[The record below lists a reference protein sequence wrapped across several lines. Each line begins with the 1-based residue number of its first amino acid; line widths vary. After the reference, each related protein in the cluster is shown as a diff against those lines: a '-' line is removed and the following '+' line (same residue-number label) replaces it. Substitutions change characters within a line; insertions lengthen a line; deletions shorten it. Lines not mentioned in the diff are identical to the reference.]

1 MNILRSKMPIVYSA
15 IIVCLVTMVSVSSFI
30 ASANTEAK
38 LENLVS
44 GVIPLNNLAEH
55 LLVDFIHM
63 ETGLRGYEI
72 SGDDK
77 FLEPY
82 HAGKAQLELD
92 LRALS
97 DYQQQYDRLDTVM
110 TVEALP
116 SIRQLQDYY
125 AGQLDLIRDGRRDT
139 ALQSVSIGKTYMDRF
154 RAAHGKVMDEID
166 QIALDAHQSAHNAKR
181 LARIVLVIGGA
192 ADAIA
197 VILSVIIFRRAAR
210 AEKALRHSEETYRFM
225 AESLETQNEEII
237 AQQEEQEST
246 LEKLS
251 EREREL
257 EAITGYQE
265 KLTGA
270 THLDAFLNTSVPA
283 VLETLQLDAAMLVVN
298 KAALDE
304 ARGGHSDSDNPSDTA
319 GNPLFETIY
328 AIGYPSSLPASRQS
342 ELYGTA
348 RRVLLEKR
356 MLESVRNVSEQ
367 ERGFHLGIR
376 QAADYYFPL
385 LNDRQESIGFLLLTG
400 YLTSSSNQ
408 KVRLAQGLIRQFGLA
423 FMAQQT
429 NEARRRQSVKL
440 EQLNE
445 QLQQEKRMIEEQRDL
460 IENILESAHEGMIMC
475 DRHGHILFLNQR
487 MKNFLDISHE
497 VGESIVTAIRIWND
511 TPTSGQILSSVE
523 GLLRGRTDNIT
534 ERFFYTTDD
543 GQMRHVELYATKM
556 GDSSKRPDS
565 GFLFVVR
572 DRTEEEKIDEMK
584 NEFISTVSH
593 ELRTPL
599 SSVLGFIEIMLH
611 RQLTPEKQRK
621 YLQTVYKEAGRL
633 STLIN
638 DFLDL
643 QRMESGKQ
651 AYHFVPVELGALLR
665 EVAEPWKAEQ
675 THEIRLHRPEREVWV
690 RGDADRLMQVAHNLI
705 SNAVKYSP
713 QANRV
718 DITIRENGSTVS
730 FEVQD
735 YGLGIPE
742 EAKGSMFTKFF
753 RVDNSDRRQIGGT
766 GLGLSI
772 VREIMDAHQG
782 SIHFESTMGEG
793 SVFTVTLNAY
803 QVGNA
808 EGSILLLE
816 DDDNAAKLI
825 QVALMKLQ
833 IPTIHVRSAE
843 EGLLAL
849 ERVDQ
854 YPPRLC
860 IVDIH
865 LKGPQSG
872 WDFLTELYRHPK
884 FHRTPVIV
892 STALEPP
899 HDYYEKDS
907 EKYLRKP
914 FTVNKLLQVAEHLM
928 FHNDRRPAYI
938 FPPQDE
944 SLIRSRLAQS
954 GIEIESITTG
964 SDHIQIEPTLKQGTV

>member
-154 RAAHGKVMDEID
+154 RDAHGKVMDEID

-181 LARIVLVIGGA
+181 LARIILVIGGA

-283 VLETLQLDAAMLVVN
+283 LLETLQLDAAMLVVN

-408 KVRLAQGLIRQFGLA
+408 KVRLAQA
-423 FMAQQT
+423 
-429 NEARRRQSVKL
+429 
-440 EQLNE
+440 
-445 QLQQEKRMIEEQRDL
+445 
-460 IENILESAHEGMIMC
+460 
-475 DRHGHILFLNQR
+475 
-487 MKNFLDISHE
+487 
-497 VGESIVTAIRIWND
+497 
-511 TPTSGQILSSVE
+511 
-523 GLLRGRTDNIT
+523 
-534 ERFFYTTDD
+534 
-543 GQMRHVELYATKM
+543 
-556 GDSSKRPDS
+556 
-565 GFLFVVR
+565 
-572 DRTEEEKIDEMK
+572 
-584 NEFISTVSH
+584 
-593 ELRTPL
+593 
-599 SSVLGFIEIMLH
+599 
-611 RQLTPEKQRK
+611 
-621 YLQTVYKEAGRL
+621 
-633 STLIN
+633 
-638 DFLDL
+638 
-643 QRMESGKQ
+643 
-651 AYHFVPVELGALLR
+651 
-665 EVAEPWKAEQ
+665 
-675 THEIRLHRPEREVWV
+675 
-690 RGDADRLMQVAHNLI
+690 
-705 SNAVKYSP
+705 
-713 QANRV
+713 
-718 DITIRENGSTVS
+718 
-730 FEVQD
+730 
-735 YGLGIPE
+735 
-742 EAKGSMFTKFF
+742 
-753 RVDNSDRRQIGGT
+753 
-766 GLGLSI
+766 
-772 VREIMDAHQG
+772 
-782 SIHFESTMGEG
+782 
-793 SVFTVTLNAY
+793 
-803 QVGNA
+803 
-808 EGSILLLE
+808 
-816 DDDNAAKLI
+816 
-825 QVALMKLQ
+825 
-833 IPTIHVRSAE
+833 
-843 EGLLAL
+843 
-849 ERVDQ
+849 
-854 YPPRLC
+854 
-860 IVDIH
+860 
-865 LKGPQSG
+865 
-872 WDFLTELYRHPK
+872 
-884 FHRTPVIV
+884 
-892 STALEPP
+892 
-899 HDYYEKDS
+899 
-907 EKYLRKP
+907 
-914 FTVNKLLQVAEHLM
+914 
-928 FHNDRRPAYI
+928 
-938 FPPQDE
+938 
-944 SLIRSRLAQS
+944 
-954 GIEIESITTG
+954 
-964 SDHIQIEPTLKQGTV
+964 